1 MKRALLAT
9 RDESRL
15 QVYRDDLAEAMR
27 EDHEALDPPTP
38 PAPIAMVV
46 LAAGAVFAAVLGAW
60 VF

>member
-15 QVYRDDLAEAMR
+15 QVYRADLAEAMR
-27 EDHEALDPPTP
+27 EAHEALDPPTP
-38 PAPIAMVV
+38 PAPIAVTV
-46 LAAGAVFAAVLGAW
+46 LAVGAVFAAVLGAW